1 MQEGGEKSATDDGF
15 IADDEEVFDED
26 EPEPQTQFSE
36 EVNALAHL
44 SKDDIASL
52 TREVDELS
60 DVSSGS
66 SENETERMQVG
77 DDKDED
83 SDDKEELGCSD
94 DPSLRQQVLGLSS
107 PETSSDESM
116 SGDYPQGWKPKSRS
130 SSSEHLHLLDI
141 DDPTEAKLELYQA
154 ARTSDDFLFEEESNS
169 RTERSE
175 DSDDASCDD
184 ELAAI
189 VERGFLS

>member
-15 IADDEEVFDED
+15 VADDEEVFDED

>member
-1 MQEGGEKSATDDGF
+1 M
-15 IADDEEVFDED
+15 
-26 EPEPQTQFSE
+26 
-36 EVNALAHL
+36 NALAHL